1 MTTKSTTTGESGLPK
16 RPYETP
22 RLEVYGD
29 IREIAKAVGSTGAG
43 DGGGHL
49 GPNKTR

>member
-1 MTTKSTTTGESGLPK
+1 MTTKSTNAGEGAPPK
-16 RPYETP
+16 KPYETP

-29 IREIAKAVGSTGAG
+29 IREIAKAVGTTGAG
-43 DGGGHL
+43 DGGGHV